1 MNFDKYKRLT
11 THMVVNGR
19 NTNTVTNKGKV
30 TLEDLINR
38 LTLLEDM
45 IVCKR
50 LVPKYSIV
58 KDCKVYCVCTI
69 DTGNLLIIEN
79 HRTEA
84 EAKAKLNQLMGV
96 FEDEE

>member
-11 THMVVNGR
+11 THMVVNGK

-30 TLEDLINR
+30 TLDDLINR
-38 LTLLEDM
+38 LTLLEDL

-50 LVPKYSIV
+50 LVPKYSIEKSGDWFCV
-58 KDCKVYCVCTI
+58 YELCSDCHDYVYET
-69 DTGNLLIIEN
+69 
-79 HRTEA
+79 TEET

-96 FEDEE
+96 FENES